1 MSDNVRVYEIAEE
14 AGASSTEVIAKAK
27 DLGIELKSPQTAGS
41 FEDAEEIA
49 NYIMTGKSSKL
60 AKKPAAKKVVK
71 KKEPVEKE
79 TESKEEPKKE
89 EEPKK
94 VETSEKKVEK
104 EEEPKKEELKEES
117 VKSVAPKR
125 VVPKRRGLKIIKKK
139 KPREEPKEQIQTSS
153 SSIEGQPKKA
163 MKSLSE
169 ILGGND
175 KSEDKKETQAQ
186 KIARKKEKKKQPP
199 KAHDH
204 GKVIEL
210 ERGSQSDFSNASDES
225 LLGEEVVLLDM
236 DLSEPSKFLEDNKP
250 KENNKKQQRKQK
262 TRL

>member
-27 DLGIELKSPQTAGS
+27 DLGIELKSPQTAVS

-49 NYIMTGKSSKL
+49 NYIMTGKSAKL

-71 KKEPVEKE
+71 KKE
-79 TESKEEPKKE
+79 EPKKE

-94 VETSEKKVEK
+94 VETKTEEKVEVKKVETLETK
-104 EEEPKKEELKEES
+104 TEETIEPKKEEEPKEES

-139 KPREEPKEQIQTSS
+139 KPKDDLVDNISLENKSVEA
-153 SSIEGQPKKA
+153 QPKKA

-169 ILGGND
+169 ILGGN
-175 KSEDKKETQAQ
+175 
-186 KIARKKEKKKQPP
+186 EKT
-199 KAHDH
+199 
-204 GKVIEL
+204 
-210 ERGSQSDFSNASDES
+210 
-225 LLGEEVVLLDM
+225 EE
-236 DLSEPSKFLEDNKP
+236 P
-250 KENNKKQQRKQK
+250 KENLDSKAQMLKIAKKKREEK
-262 TRL
+262 TTSKSS